1 MVVGQSVYHSA
12 PSKTVAEV
20 LALEGKREPGSHHQ
34 TKDAGERAEIASERT
49 EFDPGYHG
57 WRLVLAA
64 CLGVMAGFGS
74 LFDYTLSLIH
84 ISSLFIILADVLLVR
99 LIQVFFP

>member
-1 MVVGQSVYHSA
+1 LRLPNRSNTRKRLEMVVGQSVYHSA

-74 LFDYTLSLIH
+74 LFDYTFS
-84 ISSLFIILADVLLVR
+84 V
-99 LIQVFFP
+99 